1 MAKVEI
7 SKKLFNTG
15 ILKIDQFSKEG
26 QIPYTFDFHKIMSD
40 PVLFDEVTLLS
51 EKVIKSVSG
60 MEFDKICAVSVDAI
74 PYATNIAT
82 SFEKGIMYMTDEN
95 HNRDSENIHG
105 LKINGKMKVDDKI
118 LLIDT
123 VTHFN
128 HYLNNVITKISKY
141 GGVIAGIVLI
151 FNRNEGEYFRV
162 VKDDK
167 YKVHSVLNIVDILM
181 NLENNQMIEMY
192 FCEKVKF
199 YYEKK
204 IKEKIMQMKKEEE
217 NVVAADVENSTTDVV
232 AVSTV
237 GPMPSQ

>member
-7 SKKLFNTG
+7 SKKLYKTG

-26 QIPYTFDFHKIMSD
+26 QVPYTFDFGKIISD
-40 PVLFDEVTLLS
+40 PVLFDDVTLLS

-60 MEFDKICAVSVDAI
+60 MDFDKICAVSVDAI

-82 SFEKGIMYMTDEN
+82 SFEKGIMYITDDN
-95 HNRDSENIHG
+95 HDRETENIHG
-105 LKINGKMKVDDKI
+105 LKINGKMNVDDKI

-128 HYLNNVITKISKY
+128 HYLNNVITKITKY
-141 GGVIAGIVLI
+141 GGNIAGILLI
-151 FNRNEGEYFRV
+151 FNRNEGEYLRV
-162 VKDDK
+162 IKGDK
-167 YKVHSVLNIVDILM
+167 HKVHSVLNIVDILM

-204 IKEKIMQMKKEEE
+204 IKEKIKKMKEEE
-217 NVVAADVENSTTDVV
+217 DNIHNKEQLIDNSAAI
-232 AVSTV
+232 